1 MGPRILRG
9 PIRCS
14 LDSHGVS
21 DWRDASFLWLIV
33 AFFLGKNIDYFASV
47 GLKNKNA

>member
-1 MGPRILRG
+1 MGPRILRR

-33 AFFLGKNIDYFASV
+33 AFFRKKIRLVCLSRPEK
-47 GLKNKNA
+47 

>member
-1 MGPRILRG
+1 MGPRILKR

-14 LDSHGVS
+14 LDSHDVS

-33 AFFLGKNIDYFASV
+33 AFGGKNIA
-47 GLKNKNA
+47 

>member
-1 MGPRILRG
+1 MGPRILRR

-33 AFFLGKNIDYFASV
+33 AFLGKKHRLLCISRPE
-47 GLKNKNA
+47 K